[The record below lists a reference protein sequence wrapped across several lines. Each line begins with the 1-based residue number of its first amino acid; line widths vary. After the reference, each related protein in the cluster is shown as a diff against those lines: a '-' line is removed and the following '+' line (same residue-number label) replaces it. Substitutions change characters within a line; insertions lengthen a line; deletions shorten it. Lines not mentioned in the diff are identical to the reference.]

1 MNRRNECTRIR
12 RGPAIAPSG
21 LSRAQP
27 GAAGRTG
34 RGVHRKALPWTLPW
48 ALPWT
53 LHWTLLPALLW
64 PSVPLLPFFATLAVT
79 PAVTADEN
87 HPRWKQF
94 VTWLMD
100 KKRTPE
106 EDLILRYI
114 LTGGS
119 RFTWLDVYAHSMQE
133 QTDALFVRWLEREG
147 NPRRSHNLG
156 TRPPGNSRG

>member
-12 RGPAIAPSG
+12 RGSAIAPSG
-21 LSRAQP
+21 LSRARP
-27 GAAGRTG
+27 GAAGGTG
-34 RGVHRKALPWTLPW
+34 RGVHRKALH
-48 ALPWT
+48 WT

-64 PSVPLLPFFATLAVT
+64 PSVPLLPLFATLAVT

-100 KKRTPE
+100 KRRTPE

-114 LTGGS
+114 LAGGS